1 LEKAASSSSHVVEQV
16 LGNLGRLRILGVL
29 AQRGFPSYTRY
40 GLEKAT
46 RLKPAAVRRHLN
58 VLVGLA
64 LVKEIDVKPVVY
76 RIDDQEPII
85 NALVRFMRETAYS
98 I

>member
-1 LEKAASSSSHVVEQV
+1 MEKAASRSSYIVEQV

-46 RLKPAAVRRHLN
+46 RLKPASVRRHLKM
-58 VLVGLA
+58 LVDLA
-64 LVKEIDVKPVVY
+64 LVKEIDVKPAVY
-76 RIDDQEPII
+76 RIDDQQP
-85 NALVRFMRETAYS
+85 LVRALIIFMRETLYS